1 MRENIPNPW
10 LTQAFHDPETLD
22 RAPDF
27 TDFKIEGDT
36 QNSEGKK
43 IAPMKTLVIRTGIN
57 KSVML
62 LLLLVTAVVACVIGI
77 LVGALTR
84 KVELGFGV
92 AGAVFALIAVL
103 QGVVVAYMKELGG
116 GGRG

>member
-1 MRENIPNPW
+1 MPNPW